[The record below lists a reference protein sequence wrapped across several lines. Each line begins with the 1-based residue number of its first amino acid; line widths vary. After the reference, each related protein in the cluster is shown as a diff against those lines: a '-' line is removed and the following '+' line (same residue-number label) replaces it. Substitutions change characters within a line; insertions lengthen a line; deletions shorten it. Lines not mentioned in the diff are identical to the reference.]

1 MPSGMPRAP
10 TRPTR
15 RKPVRA
21 AARKPAAGKVHTFS
35 SSQEPDEFGAPSG
48 IHAVGLPSLNR
59 PPPRKVVTE
68 LSWADFDRHVQ
79 RLALS
84 ARTSF
89 RPSAVVGLVHG
100 GVFVG
105 GAIASA
111 LQVDFYPVRVSH
123 RSRDHQEAAGGLFE
137 LPRDL
142 LGRRVLVV
150 DDVSASGDSLE
161 FAVRLARDRGVKHLA
176 TAALVARPGRYRPD
190 FSALESEDFFVFPW
204 DYASLVAD
212 GRFEPDAA
220 RPAGKSPGKS
230 RAAR

>member
-1 MPSGMPRAP
+1 MPRAP
-10 TRPTR
+10 QRPTP
-15 RKPVRA
+15 RKP
-21 AARKPAAGKVHTFS
+21 ARKPAAGKVRAFS
-35 SSQEPDEFGAPSG
+35 STQEPDEFGAPSG
-48 IHAVGLPSLNR
+48 LHAVGMPSLTR
-59 PPPRKVVTE
+59 PAPQKPVTE
-68 LSWADFDRHVQ
+68 LSWADFDRLVQ
-79 RLALS
+79 RLAL
-84 ARTSF
+84 AAKTSF

-142 LGRRVLVV
+142 LGRRVLIV
-150 DDVSASGDSLE
+150 DDIAASGDSLE

-190 FSALESEDFFVFPW
+190 FSALESDQFYVFPW

-212 GRFEPDAA
+212 GRFEPGAT
-220 RPAGKSPGKS
+220 SPGGKAS
-230 RAAR
+230 KPRRAR

>member
-1 MPSGMPRAP
+1 MPSLSRPVP
-10 TRPTR
+10 T
-15 RKPVRA
+15 
-21 AARKPAAGKVHTFS
+21 
-35 SSQEPDEFGAPSG
+35 
-48 IHAVGLPSLNR
+48 
-59 PPPRKVVTE
+59 KVVTE

-79 RLALS
+79 RLALA
-84 ARTSF
+84 ARTNF

-142 LGRRVLVV
+142 LGRRVLIV
-150 DDVSASGDSLE
+150 DDIAASGDSLE

-190 FSALESEDFFVFPW
+190 FSALESDQFFVFPW

-212 GRFEPDAA
+212 GRFEPGASKAA
-220 RPAGKSPGKS
+220 PAKAAGKPR
-230 RAAR
+230 RAR